1 MRYIRR
7 LPRWIPA
14 VAIFLVIYFATD
26 AVCEVALRWFMHWTV
41 TADPTMTLRKYE
53 ILHEAVRELT
63 LRAHY
68 VVLTL
73 GAIAYGFY
81 RSVKN
86 HPAGSPGYK
95 QWLKSTP
102 WRAGMP
108 LPLGPATVRWW
119 DGLVVAGALALN
131 HWTGESPWFMVILPC
146 LISYSIGSLLMLL
159 TVGQARDAY
168 AIAFGGSLIA
178 WAAPHPFVMLGV
190 AVVLCLIGHEGLR
203 KSLTTF
209 PWEGAEKKKG
219 NSDPWPLAIYED
231 VGPRVGFGEAFL
243 GVALAMSWYGALIY
257 QLQAKEETVVME
269 AVIAAIGV
277 SVIRWLVYCG
287 TYRPPLTL
295 LGRILRMRL
304 ILPGYDQALV
314 IPWITLLVGIT
325 VPFALNEVGMPAAV
339 VGIVSVGLTLMIAL
353 TGGPN
358 LRVWQL
364 TGYHRMTGGAA
375 GKVATART

>member
-1 MRYIRR
+1 
-7 LPRWIPA
+7 
-14 VAIFLVIYFATD
+14 VALFLAIYLATD
-26 AVCEVALRWFMHWTV
+26 AVGELALRWFMHWTV
-41 TADPTMTLRKYE
+41 TADPTLTLRKYE
-53 ILHEAVRELT
+53 VLREAFRELT

-73 GAIAYGFY
+73 GSIIYGFY

-95 QWLKSTP
+95 KWLKSTP
-102 WRAGMP
+102 WHAGMP
-108 LPLGPATVRWW
+108 LPLGPAMIRWW

-131 HWTGESPWFMVILPC
+131 HWTGESPWLLVILPC
-146 LISYSIGSLLMLL
+146 LISYSIGSLLMLS

-168 AIAFGGSLIA
+168 AIAFGGSLIL

-203 KSLTTF
+203 TSLTTF
-209 PWEGAEKKKG
+209 PWEETEKKKV
-219 NSDPWPLAIYED
+219 SSEPWPLPIYENA
-231 VGPRVGFGEAFL
+231 GPRVGFGEAVL
-243 GVALAMSWYGALIY
+243 GVGLAMSWYGALIY
-257 QLQAKEETVVME
+257 QLQAKGETVVME
-269 AVIAAIGV
+269 AAIAAIGAG
-277 SVIRWLVYCG
+277 VIRWLVYCG

-295 LGRILRMRL
+295 LGRIVRMRL

-314 IPWITLLVGIT
+314 IPWLTLLVGIT
-325 VPFALNEVGMPAAV
+325 VPITLNEVGGPPPV
-339 VGIVSVGLTLMIAL
+339 VGMMSVGLTLMIAL

-364 TGYHRMTGGAA
+364 TGYHRMTGGST
-375 GKVATART
+375 GKIATART